1 VKLGQVFS
9 ARGAAILGAT
19 LVAAAVFAH
28 TLEFKLT
35 NWDDPEYVVANPVL
49 VSGKLLRILDPD
61 TTVADAWTPL
71 TTASYAIERS
81 IAGLEPAIYHATNV
95 LLHALCSGAVAW
107 LLLGTG
113 LSPVGA
119 FLGAALFAV
128 HPLQVESVAWVSSR
142 KNLLSTLLL
151 LLALGAFRRGDLRG
165 AGVGTVWGTLSL
177 LAKPT
182 AVVAA
187 PLALL
192 DRLRISPRGLV
203 PALRHTAPLALVA
216 LALGLLAVH
225 HQEAVRAE
233 LAAVPLVGRIVTM
246 GSVVLASARLG
257 VLPTELS
264 AHYPIVPSPA
274 SDPAALVITV
284 VLGALFVGAAWLLR
298 RDRTALFF
306 LCWIPVAAFPHS
318 NLIAG
323 PFWMADRYA
332 YLPLV
337 GVAGLTGVAWDRLIS
352 GHPLRRRIFAAAGA
366 TALVALASVSI
377 DRARTWRTSSTLW
390 EDTLQ
395 KAPLFAEGYLN
406 LGYAYVQEKRHAEAA
421 EQYRRALELRPGY
434 EDALTS
440 LANELDLLGRREEA
454 MRLYRRA
461 LELDPESGVAHYNL
475 ALVLQHDGRLEE
487 ARAHYVRAVDL
498 EPGNWLYWNN
508 LGTTFRALGQEEE
521 ALEAYRRALDTN
533 PGYAPAWAN
542 WADTLRRAGR
552 LDEAARAYERAIAA
566 DPHSAHAKY
575 GLAALHAARGELIL
589 ARDLLRE
596 VLELEPDADVARRS
610 LSQVESRLAG
620 SASPP

>member
-246 GSVVLASARLG
+246 GSVVLAYARLG

-323 PFWMADRYA
+323 
-332 YLPLV
+332 
-337 GVAGLTGVAWDRLIS
+337 
-352 GHPLRRRIFAAAGA
+352 RIFAAAGA